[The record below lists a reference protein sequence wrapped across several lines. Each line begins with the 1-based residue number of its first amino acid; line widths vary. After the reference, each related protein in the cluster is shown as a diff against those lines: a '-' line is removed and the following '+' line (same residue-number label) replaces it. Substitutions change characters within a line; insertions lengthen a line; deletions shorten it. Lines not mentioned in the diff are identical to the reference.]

1 MTRHLHHDINMLSW
15 DSFVQIDDFSIK
27 ELQFWIT
34 SFKSL
39 PNCVLAPIQ
48 RLPERLAFTD
58 VSSYA
63 GAGYVVHF
71 SYTSNIVHRMWT
83 NEERLKSSTWRELKA
98 VVLTLKGFSDHFQNK
113 FVKLFTD
120 NQNVARIYEVGS
132 MKKDQHEL
140 APEIFLFLHKKV
152 NLFKNRMDP

>member
-1 MTRHLHHDINMLSW
+1 MVSVLRIPRNHALKCQKKFCAGESAITLPTTAATFLAVNCFEFSKNVFNNCKISNIFLSG
-15 DSFVQIDDFSIK
+15 
-27 ELQFWIT
+27 
-34 SFKSL
+34 
-39 PNCVLAPIQ
+39 

-98 VVLTLKGFSDHFQNK
+98 TLLK
-113 FVKLFTD
+113 
-120 NQNVARIYEVGS
+120 
-132 MKKDQHEL
+132 
-140 APEIFLFLHKKV
+140 
-152 NLFKNRMDP
+152 

>member
-1 MTRHLHHDINMLSW
+1 M
-15 DSFVQIDDFSIK
+15 K
-27 ELQFWIT
+27 Y
-34 SFKSL
+34 L

-48 RLPERLAFTD
+48 RLLERLAFTD
-58 VSSYA
+58 ASSYA

-71 SYTSNIVHRMWT
+71 SDNIVHRMWT

-98 VVLTLKGFSDHFQNK
+98 VVLTLKGFSDNFQNK

-132 MKKDQHEL
+132 MKKDLHEL
-140 APEIFLFLHKKV
+140 VLEIFIFVWKSQ
-152 NLFKNRMDP
+152 FA

>member
-1 MTRHLHHDINMLSW
+1 MLSW

-34 SFKSL
+34 SLKSL

>member
-1 MTRHLHHDINMLSW
+1 
-15 DSFVQIDDFSIK
+15 
-27 ELQFWIT
+27 
-34 SFKSL
+34 
-39 PNCVLAPIQ
+39 
-48 RLPERLAFTD
+48 
-58 VSSYA
+58 
-63 GAGYVVHF
+63 
-71 SYTSNIVHRMWT
+71 MWT